1 MSGKK
6 TQVPVL
12 IVGGGIVGLSTALFL
27 SQQNVSY
34 QLIERHKKTSIH
46 PKASGFN
53 LRTMELYRSLG
64 LDEKIREAGAQLA
77 KSFGWYTAN
86 TLMEAELDRTKIDM
100 PKDPKAMAKT
110 ASLSENLS
118 PEDFTRCTQDQAE
131 PILLEAAR
139 QRGGDLNFYTELI
152 DFEQNDQNVI
162 ATVRN
167 RTTGIEETIVA
178 EYMVAADGVKG
189 TIRQMLDIPITTK
202 RLYGHIINIYFKAD
216 LSEFVS
222 GREFMGCNITR
233 PDAAGALFPINNR
246 DLWCFHVSY
255 DPEAG
260 EMPDDFTKE
269 RCHNIIQ
276 KAIGLPDLEV
286 HIISILPWEAAG
298 RVADR
303 FQKGRVFLVG
313 DAAHEMPP
321 TGGYGAN
328 TGVQDAHNLAW
339 KLAAVVNKQARTG
352 LLETYEA
359 ERRPVAQ
366 MTVAQAG
373 RIADTGKVSPIKN
386 KEVKTASINEHLN
399 ATVGYH
405 YASQAVIEPETS
417 HPPLD
422 HFELNGR
429 PGTRAPHIWGEHQ
442 GNRLSTLDSFGSRFV
457 LLTGPEAK
465 GWHKAARQIFEQ
477 FGVKIDAYRIGSD
490 GDFID
495 EENSWQ
501 RAYQATSESAVLI
514 RPDGFVCWRSDDQ
527 IAQPRLTLEE
537 VFVQILN
544 KEKGQVE

>member
-1 MSGKK
+1 MSEK
-6 TQVPVL
+6 TIHVPIL
-12 IVGGGIVGLSTALFL
+12 IVGGGLVGLSTALFL
-27 SQQNVSY
+27 SQQHVPY
-34 QLIERHKKTSIH
+34 QLIERHQKTSIH

-53 LRTMELYRSLG
+53 LRTMELYRGLG
-64 LDEKIREAGAQLA
+64 LNEKIREAGAQLA

-86 TLMEAELDRTKIDM
+86 TLMEADLDRTKIDM

-118 PEDFTRCTQDQAE
+118 PVDFTRCTQDQAE

-139 QRGGDLNFYTELI
+139 ERGGELNFHTELI

-167 RTTGIEETIVA
+167 RTTGIEEKIVA

-189 TIRQMLDIPITTK
+189 PVRQMLDIPVTTK
-202 RLYGHIINIYFKAD
+202 QLYGHIINIYFEAD

-222 GREFMGCNITR
+222 GREFMGCNITH
-233 PDAAGALFPINNR
+233 PDAAGALLAINNR
-246 DLWCFHVSY
+246 DRWCYHVSY

-260 EMPDDFTKE
+260 EMPDEFSHE

-276 KAIGLPDLEV
+276 KAIGFPDLEV
-286 HIISILPWEAAG
+286 HIISVLPWEAAG

-303 FQKGRVFLVG
+303 FQKGRVFLAG

-339 KLAAVVNKQARTG
+339 KLAAVVNKQAGAG
-352 LLETYEA
+352 LPETYDA
-359 ERRPVAQ
+359 ERRPVAH

-373 RIADTGKVSPIKN
+373 QIADTGKVSPIKN
-386 KEVKTASINEHLN
+386 KGVKAASVHEHLH
-399 ATVGYH
+399 ATVGYY
-405 YASQAVIEPETS
+405 YASQAVIESDTN

-429 PGTRAPHIWGEHQ
+429 PGTRAPHVWGEHQ
-442 GNRLSTLDSFGSRFV
+442 GKHLSTLDLFGLGFV

-465 GWHKAARQIFEQ
+465 GWYDAAREISEQ
-477 FGVKIDAYRIGSD
+477 FGVKVNVYRIGPD

-495 EENSWQ
+495 KENNWQ
-501 RAYQATSESAVLI
+501 KAYQATSESVILI
-514 RPDGFVCWRSDDQ
+514 RPDGFVCWRTDRRV
-527 IAQPRLTLEE
+527 IQPELILQK
-537 VFVQILN
+537 VFSQILDLA
-544 KEKGQVE
+544 